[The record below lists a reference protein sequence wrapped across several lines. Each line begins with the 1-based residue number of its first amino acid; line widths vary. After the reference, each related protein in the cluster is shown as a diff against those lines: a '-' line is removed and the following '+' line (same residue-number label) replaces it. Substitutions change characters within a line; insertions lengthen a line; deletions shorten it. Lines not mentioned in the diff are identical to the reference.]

1 MSDQQYRLKSNGEQT
16 GSAREFVFAEEIHYQ
31 DGHGS
36 QSQSDLRPDG
46 RPIDEEL

>member
-36 QSQSDLRPDG
+36 QSKAISGPMAVQSL
-46 RPIDEEL
+46 EL